1 MTVNSGF
8 LLARCL
14 LILGAS
20 LLAAACD
27 IRRVKTD
34 ERSRPLLNSE
44 RIEQKF
50 GSYGIDVLK
59 NSPAIRVSNLY
70 SLHDGRKICRTL
82 AAVNYPA
89 LVDPQ
94 YVREHEQIV
103 GGQSMGAVFV
113 RNGWVVEKRHRYFGT
128 LPMTEGLSR
137 LMGGA
142 SAEHVAVHIYVLA
155 IEKAG
160 FSLEYASIAE
170 IHHPGYL
177 SLEDLR
183 DIYGDLVD
191 ELSIPDDLGQ
201 RLLEL
206 AIEETRSYLIIPHAR
221 ITASRLDFDSLAH
234 LVPGERKNAI
244 RAGFGHC

>member
-1 MTVNSGF
+1 MKANYGF
-8 LLARCL
+8 LLL
-14 LILGAS
+14 VLGAS
-20 LLAAACD
+20 LLTVACGD
-27 IRRVKTD
+27 TRGVQDR

-70 SLHDGRKICRTL
+70 SLHDGRKICRTF

-94 YVREHEQIV
+94 YVGEHEQIV

-160 FSLEYASIAE
+160 FSFEYASIAE

-177 SLEDLR
+177 GLEDLR

-191 ELSIPDDLGQ
+191 ELSIPDDLD
-201 RLLEL
+201 RSLLEL
-206 AIEETRSYLIIPHAR
+206 AIEETRTHLIIPHAR

-234 LVPGERKNAI
+234 LVPGERKNAF